1 MVRALVSLC
10 GGTMNKKRQE
20 DPKVTAATQTGT
32 ATGARPCEQP
42 RGANSAKRSLV
53 KKLEGHATAVLV
65 VVVSLSA
72 FLLWGGY
79 SSSSGGS
86 QSFLVAWLPSGLF
99 AALLAVAHIVA
110 LALSVGAAILI
121 FRYGMICAF
130 GESRPEKSPDNA
142 QSLVLG
148 SNLRTLL

>member
-1 MVRALVSLC
+1 M
-10 GGTMNKKRQE
+10 
-20 DPKVTAATQTGT
+20 TAATQTGT
-32 ATGARPCEQP
+32 ATGDRACEQP
-42 RGANSAKRSLV
+42 RSAISAKRSLV
-53 KKLEGHATAVLV
+53 KNLEGHATAILV

-79 SSSSGGS
+79 SNSAGGL
-86 QSFLVAWLPSGLF
+86 QSWLPSGLF
-99 AALLAVAHIVA
+99 SALLAVAHIVA
-110 LALSVGAAILI
+110 LALSVGAAVLI

-130 GESRPEKSPDNA
+130 GEGQPDKSREQA